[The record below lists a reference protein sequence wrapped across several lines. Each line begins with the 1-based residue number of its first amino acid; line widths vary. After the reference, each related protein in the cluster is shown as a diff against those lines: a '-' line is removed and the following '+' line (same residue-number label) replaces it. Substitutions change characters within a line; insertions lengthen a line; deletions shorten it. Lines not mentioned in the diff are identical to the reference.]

1 MNITKETTS
10 ELTATI
16 KIQLEHEDYQE
27 KVEKSLKDYQKKAN
41 IPGFRSGKVPFGMI
55 KKMVGHS
62 VMAEEINKILVDSL
76 HNYLEENKIETLG
89 NPLPQHDK
97 NEGIDWDNQQSFEF
111 YYDLGLA
118 PKINLNF
125 AEIPAIPYY
134 SIKINDTDFEKSISD
149 LQKRYGKYETPE
161 VADEECMIYAEFSEL
176 DVDGNIIENG
186 IKHSSFIYLD
196 KIKDKKLQKTL
207 IELKKDDTL
216 KVNLLKLFEDAKEI
230 AYKLNISPEKAETIA
245 TDFQIKVIGLSKITP
260 APIDSELFEKL
271 YGKDTI
277 TNEEE
282 FKARVKEDMSKNY
295 GVQVDKIY
303 FNDVVAALIAHANL
317 QLPDAFLKRWLLE
330 VNEGKFTKEQIENEY
345 EDYTKSIKW
354 QLIENNLVTENKIEV
369 KEQEAKEFIINT
381 FIKPYQ
387 IKKGEETQSD
397 ESMDEIAMNI
407 LKDKKE
413 SEKIYER
420 IFDEKLIEIFKT
432 TIKINKKEI
441 DINEF
446 VKLASEKENKK

>member
-1 MNITKETTS
+1 
-10 ELTATI
+10 
-16 KIQLEHEDYQE
+16 
-27 KVEKSLKDYQKKAN
+27 
-41 IPGFRSGKVPFGMI
+41 
-55 KKMVGHS
+55 
-62 VMAEEINKILVDSL
+62 
-76 HNYLEENKIETLG
+76 
-89 NPLPQHDK
+89 
-97 NEGIDWDNQQSFEF
+97 
-111 YYDLGLA
+111 
-118 PKINLNF
+118 
-125 AEIPAIPYY
+125 
-134 SIKINDTDFEKSISD
+134 
-149 LQKRYGKYETPE
+149 
-161 VADEECMIYAEFSEL
+161 
-176 DVDGNIIENG
+176 
-186 IKHSSFIYLD
+186 
-196 KIKDKKLQKTL
+196 
-207 IELKKDDTL
+207 
-216 KVNLLKLFEDAKEI
+216 
-230 AYKLNISPEKAETIA
+230 
-245 TDFQIKVIGLSKITP
+245 
-260 APIDSELFEKL
+260 LFEKL

>member
-10 ELTATI
+10 DLTATI
-16 KIQLEHEDYQE
+16 KIQLELGDYQE

-41 IPGFRSGKVPFGMI
+41 IPGFRPGKVPSGMI

-76 HNYLEENKIETLG
+76 HHYLEENEIETLG
-89 NPLPQHDK
+89 NPLPHHDK
-97 NEGIDWDNQQSFEF
+97 NDSIDWDNQQSFEF
-111 YYDLGLA
+111 YYDLGLS
-118 PKINLNF
+118 PQINLNL

-134 SIKINDTDFEKSISD
+134 SIKTDDADLEKNISD
-149 LQKRYGKYETPE
+149 IQKRYGKYETPE
-161 VADEECMIYAEFSEL
+161 VADAECMIYSEFSEL
-176 DVDGNIIENG
+176 DVDGNIVEDG
-186 IKHSSFIYLD
+186 VKHNSFIYLD
-196 KIKDKKLQKTL
+196 KIKDKKLQKSL

-230 AYKLNISPEKAETIA
+230 AYKLNITPEKAETIA

-260 APIDSELFEKL
+260 APMDKELFEKL
-271 YGKDTI
+271 YGKDI
-277 TNEEE
+277 IANEDE
-282 FKARVKEDMSKNY
+282 FKERMKSDMSKNY
-295 GVQVDKIY
+295 GAQVDKIY
-303 FNDVVAALIAHANL
+303 FNDVVAALIENTDL
-317 QLPDAFLKRWLLE
+317 KLPDEFLKRWLLE
-330 VNEGKFTKEQIENEY
+330 INEGKFTQEQIENEY
-345 EDYTKSIKW
+345 DAYSKTIKW
-354 QLIENNLVTENKIEV
+354 QLIENNLVTQNNIEV

-387 IKKGEETQSD
+387 IKKDDETQND

-432 TIKINKKEI
+432 NIKLNKKEI